1 MFYKIIISS
10 FALLFLTNCNAQK
23 DTKNPEKVVKD
34 SSKNT
39 EGKVIYFNEGENKF
53 LKEYEMNITFKNISE
68 DSRCPEGTTCI
79 WQGVAIANVELMG
92 TSTRPMMLQLATME
106 NANKN
111 YHKSVVFNGYKITM
125 TSVNPHPKAN
135 ESTKS
140 LNGKYKIGLVISKA
154 TENTTT
160 K

>member
-23 DTKNPEKVVKD
+23 DTKKTDKVVKD

-39 EGKVIYFNEGENKF
+39 EGKVIYFTEGENKF
-53 LKEYEMNITFKNISE
+53 LKEYEMNVTFKNISE

-79 WQGVAIANVELMG
+79 WQGVAIANIEFMG
-92 TSTRPMMLQLATME
+92 TTTRPTTLQLATME
-106 NANKN
+106 NASKN
-111 YHKSVVFNGYKITM
+111 YHKSGIFNGYKVTM
-125 TSVNPHPKAN
+125 TEVNPYPKAN
-135 ESTKS
+135 EGTKS
-140 LNGKYKIGLVISKA
+140 LSGKYKIGLIIHKA
-154 TENTTT
+154 EENLTT